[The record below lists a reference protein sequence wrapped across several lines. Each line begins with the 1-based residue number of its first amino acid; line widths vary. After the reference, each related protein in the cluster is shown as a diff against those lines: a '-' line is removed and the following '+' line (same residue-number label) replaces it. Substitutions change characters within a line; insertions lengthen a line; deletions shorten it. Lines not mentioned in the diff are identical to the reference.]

1 MNFEPKDPQWALQL
15 MVFIRPKHPN
25 CLLFLMPS
33 ELSAVDKSVGSGT
46 LARLILNFSF
56 ALCGLE

>member
-1 MNFEPKDPQWALQL
+1 MGTSANGIYKA
-15 MVFIRPKHPN
+15 KTSK
-25 CLLFLMPS
+25 LFTLFNAIT

-56 ALCGLE
+56 ALCGLEQVT